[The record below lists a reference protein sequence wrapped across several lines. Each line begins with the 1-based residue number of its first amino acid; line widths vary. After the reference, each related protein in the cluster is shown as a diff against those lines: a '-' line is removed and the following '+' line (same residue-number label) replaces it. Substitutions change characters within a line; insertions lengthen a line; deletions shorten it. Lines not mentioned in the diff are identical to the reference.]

1 MIFKR
6 MLLIDD
12 EPDVAAYIQAVAED
26 CGFEVRA
33 THRAQEFMTTYE
45 SFRPNV
51 ISLDLAIPG
60 VDGIELLRYLADK
73 ACTARIFIAS
83 GFGGN
88 VLSAAERLGA
98 ARGLK
103 MAGIIEKP
111 MRPTDLRRLFNE
123 LQLEV

>member
-1 MIFKR
+1 M
-6 MLLIDD
+6 IDD
-12 EPDVAAYIQAVAED
+12 DADVAAYIQAVAED
-26 CGFEVRA
+26 CGFEVQA
-33 THRAQEFMTTYE
+33 THRAEEFMTAYD

-88 VLSAAERLGA
+88 ILSAAERLGV

-103 MAGIIEKP
+103 MAGIIQKP
-111 MRPTDLRRLFNE
+111 MRPADLRKLFND
-123 LQLEV
+123 LQFEV